1 MTKLHIVGTGAIGT
15 LIAAG
20 AEKHG
25 VAYARYPKSRSA
37 IPETFHWNDNDIVS
51 LSSSASTPTCL
62 RQDDVIVFPLKVHQ
76 LEQALITWAPFLENR
91 PPVVL
96 LHNGLGGYEIATS
109 ILGESYPML
118 LATTSHAAL
127 KEPKGSSVTYTG
139 IGKTQIGLPRRG
151 DMSKNG
157 RCLRWVQQTTA
168 LLNKALP
175 PFGFVEDITRALWLK
190 LAINCVINPLTAL
203 NDMRNKGVLLN
214 EYDEIR
220 YALCQEF
227 ALVAEQYDLVFSALE
242 LEKHVLSVASLTGQN
257 YSSMHQ
263 DIAMHRHTEIDA
275 INGYIVSLANKKGI
289 SVPTHALMVDRVK
302 GLAL

>member
-15 LIAAG
+15 LLAAG

-25 VAYARYPKSRSA
+25 VAYARYPKPHSTL
-37 IPETFHWNDNDIVS
+37 PETVKWSDTDIVS
-51 LSSSASTPTCL
+51 LLAPAATPASLC
-62 RQDDVIVFPLKVHQ
+62 QDDVLVLPLKVYQ
-76 LEQALITWAPFLENR
+76 LEHALETWSSYLENQ

-96 LHNGLGGYEIATS
+96 LHNGLGGFEIATS
-109 ILGESYPML
+109 ILGDNYPIL
-118 LATTSHAAL
+118 LATTSHGAL
-127 KEPKGSSVTYTG
+127 KAPNGTSATYTG
-139 IGKTQIGLPRRG
+139 LGKTQIGLPRRS
-151 DMSKNG
+151 DTLSNDKH
-157 RCLRWVQQTTA
+157 LPWVQDATA

-175 PFGFVEDITRALWLK
+175 PVEFVDDITRALWQK

-203 NDMRNKGVLLN
+203 NNMRNGGVLRK

-220 YALCQEF
+220 HALCCEF
-227 ALVAEQYDLVFSALE
+227 AMVAEQYGLKFSVLE
-242 LEKHVLSVASLTGQN
+242 LEKHVLSVASLTAQN

-263 DIAMHRHTEIDA
+263 DIAKNRHTEIDA

-302 GLAL
+302 GLVL

>member
-1 MTKLHIVGTGAIGT
+1 
-15 LIAAG
+15 
-20 AEKHG
+20 
-25 VAYARYPKSRSA
+25 
-37 IPETFHWNDNDIVS
+37 
-51 LSSSASTPTCL
+51 
-62 RQDDVIVFPLKVHQ
+62 
-76 LEQALITWAPFLENR
+76 
-91 PPVVL
+91 
-96 LHNGLGGYEIATS
+96 
-109 ILGESYPML
+109 
-118 LATTSHAAL
+118 
-127 KEPKGSSVTYTG
+127 
-139 IGKTQIGLPRRG
+139 
-151 DMSKNG
+151 MSKNG

-227 ALVAEQYDLVFSALE
+227 ALVAEQYDLVFSPLE

-302 GLAL
+302 GLVL